1 MLLNI
6 NAAKSGNIPALVVVL
21 VGLVC
26 AVQSNQ
32 ELLPVPCQLSSPT
45 VNTVLCATFVSHSL
59 GNWQGLTLMM
69 RDDRGILFNDLT

>member
-6 NAAKSGNIPALVVVL
+6 NAAKSGNIPAVVVVL

-26 AVQSNQ
+26 AVQLNQ

-45 VNTVLCATFVSHSL
+45 VKHCIICYFCKSFS
-59 GNWQGLTLMM
+59 G
-69 RDDRGILFNDLT
+69 